1 MKKRLVFATFLAI
14 VAAVALQLPASG
26 TSASGPP
33 PEARLVYLALGD
45 SLAFGIGASDP
56 ATTGYAP
63 LFYDDLRSSL
73 PGHFDGGF
81 LMLENLAV
89 GGPAAPPG
97 GETTT
102 SMIAGGQL
110 DAALA
115 ELTARNGNPRPV
127 DDVRVVT
134 LDIGG
139 NDMFAVVPV
148 CLGGPT
154 PTCTSAIGTAFA
166 TFNGNFD
173 HILDELTAAAG
184 PETTIIVMTYY
195 NPLVSP
201 SCPLSPQAALADA
214 LLEGNPA
221 MGLPGGLN
229 DLIRVNA
236 ASHGVRV
243 ADVFGL
249 LGPSEVQPD
258 CRHANDGGYQI
269 IASEFIVAASSVD
282 GADTESIWPVG
293 GTPSGEAER

>member
-1 MKKRLVFATFLAI
+1 MKKRLVFTTFLAL
-14 VAAVALQLPASG
+14 VAAFALQVPASE
-26 TSASGPP
+26 TSAHGPP
-33 PEARLVYLALGD
+33 PQVRPVYLALGD
-45 SLAFGIGASDP
+45 SLAFGVGASDP
-56 ATTGYAP
+56 ATTGYVP
-63 LFYDDLRSSL
+63 LFYDDLRSAL
-73 PGHFDGGF
+73 PDHFDGEF

-115 ELTARNGNPRPV
+115 ELTARNNSPRPV

-195 NPLVSP
+195 NPLVNP
-201 SCPLSPQAALADA
+201 FCPLSAQAALADA

-221 MGLPGGLN
+221 MGLPVGLN

-249 LGPSEVQPD
+249 LGPSDVQPD
-258 CRHANDGGYQI
+258 CRHANDGGYEI
-269 IASEFIVAASSVD
+269 IADEFIAGWGTD
-282 GADTESIWPVG
+282 SIWPVG
-293 GTPSGEAER
+293 GPRGGEGER

>member
-14 VAAVALQLPASG
+14 VAAVVLQLPASG

-195 NPLVSP
+195 NPLVNP
-201 SCPLSPQAALADA
+201 FCPLSGQAALADA

-221 MGLPGGLN
+221 MGLPVGLN
-229 DLIRVNA
+229 DLIRANA
-236 ASHGVRV
+236 AGHGVRV

-249 LGPSEVQPD
+249 LGPSDVQPD
-258 CRHANDGGYQI
+258 CRHANDDGYQV
-269 IASEFIVAASSVD
+269 IANEFIAGWGTD
-282 GADTESIWPVG
+282 SIWPVG
-293 GTPSGEAER
+293 GPPGGEGER